1 MMSYTQVKAVCLILM
16 LAGHDAARIKQNA
29 ATAAAVREVGGPRTA
44 AEDKWADLN
53 DKCSWSW
60 MSMACEG
67 ESHGM
72 ACTHRPLP
80 MDAMYSD
87 SCRLSDQSML
97 ERHNRKEM
105 YLLQAELLSAKSSKF
120 TKDCYATS
128 WLNIKGTMRCKRR
141 AQHMMRAM
149 EFISK
154 SQTSG
159 FMKSLTAEEQSVGKS
174 AMDVSLSNITAALGV
189 DGEAI
194 LELRNKMKAN
204 PTLVRKNPKE
214 ALFQVVEQTWK
225 LLRGDDKQ
233 RKKARQDIKDMTE
246 EYPENTEVTCI
257 GVAPGHGRSHDA
269 WCNSNCNH
277 KPAHCPASHCK
288 CAAPVKTKVPPPTDE
303 DEAEAEAMA
312 KELEEDVEGAREVL
326 DKAVTGFEQV
336 GKKDAVTI
344 GGSLMQQMQSVTQQV
359 QSKDDQAT
367 VILKGFLFVLIV
379 LLLWQAIAG
388 VVMAMLGIFLTLIF
402 LSLLACGLG
411 TVVNMNSCGTS
422 DLGDLV
428 SCEIQCAKRMI
439 KIPIGWVKEIGQAFG
454 EVFN

>member
-1 MMSYTQVKAVCLILM
+1 MSYTQVKAMCLIMM
-16 LAGHDAARIKQNA
+16 LAGHDAARIKQSA
-29 ATAAAVREVGGPRTA
+29 ATAAAVRQVGGPRTA

-53 DKCSWSW
+53 DRCSWSW

-67 ESHGM
+67 EG
-72 ACTHRPLP
+72 CTHRPLP

-97 ERHNRKEM
+97 DNDRKEM
-105 YLLQAELLSAKSSKF
+105 YLLQADLLSAKSSKF

-154 SQTSG
+154 AQTSK
-159 FMKSLTAEEQSVGKS
+159 FMKTLTTEERSVGKS
-174 AMDVSLSNITAALGV
+174 AMDVSLSNITAALGE

-204 PTLVRKNPKE
+204 PTLVRKSPKE
-214 ALFQVVEQTWK
+214 ALFQVVELTWK
-225 LLRGDDKQ
+225 LLRGDDQQ
-233 RKKARQDIKDMTE
+233 RQKARQDIKTMTE
-246 EYPENTEVTCI
+246 EYPDNTE
-257 GVAPGHGRSHDA
+257 A
-269 WCNSNCNH
+269 
-277 KPAHCPASHCK
+277 
-288 CAAPVKTKVPPPTDE
+288 PPPTAE

-312 KELEEDVEGAREVL
+312 KELEEDVEGARTVL
-326 DKAVTGFEQV
+326 DKAVTGLEEV

-344 GGSLMQQMQSVTQQV
+344 GGSLMQQMQTVAQRMQSAQQM
-359 QSKDDQAT
+359 QSTDDQMT
-367 VILKGFLFVLIV
+367 TILRGFLFIIIV
-379 LLLWQAIAG
+379 LLVWQSIAG

-402 LSLLACGLG
+402 LSLLACGIG
-411 TVVNMNSCGTS
+411 TVVNMNSCGSS
-422 DLGDLV
+422 DLGNLV
-428 SCEIQCAKRMI
+428 SCEIQCAKEMI

-454 EVFN
+454 EVFK

>member
-29 ATAAAVREVGGPRTA
+29 VAAAAVRQVGGPRTA

-67 ESHGM
+67 EG
-72 ACTHRPLP
+72 CTHRPLP

-87 SCRLSDQSML
+87 SCRLSDKSML
-97 ERHNRKEM
+97 DNNRKDM
-105 YLLQAELLSAKSSKF
+105 YLLQADLLSAKSSKF

-154 SQTSG
+154 AQTSK
-159 FMKSLTAEEQSVGKS
+159 FMKSLTTEEQFVGKS
-174 AMDVSLSNITAALGV
+174 AMDVSLSNITAALGE

-204 PTLVRKNPKE
+204 PTLVRKSPKV
-214 ALFQVVEQTWK
+214 ALFQVVELTWK
-225 LLRGDDKQ
+225 LLRGDDQQ
-233 RKKARQDIKDMTE
+233 RKKARQDINTMTE
-246 EYPENTEVTCI
+246 EYPDNTE
-257 GVAPGHGRSHDA
+257 A
-269 WCNSNCNH
+269 
-277 KPAHCPASHCK
+277 
-288 CAAPVKTKVPPPTDE
+288 PPPTAE

-312 KELEEDVEGAREVL
+312 KELEEDVEGARTVL
-326 DKAVTGFEQV
+326 DKAVTEFEQV

-344 GGSLMQQMQSVTQQV
+344 GGSLMQQMQTVTQRMQSAQQV
-359 QSKDDQAT
+359 QSQDET
-367 VILKGFLFVLIV
+367 MTTILKGFLFILIV
-379 LLLWQAIAG
+379 LLVWQSIAG

-411 TVVNMNSCGTS
+411 TVVNMNSCGSS
-422 DLGDLV
+422 DLGSLV
-428 SCEIQCAKRMI
+428 SCEIQCAKEMI

-454 EVFN
+454 ELFN